1 MPVNL
6 AKMKEKEEELKKQG
20 GQFWTPKDGK
30 NKIRIAPPQEGMDEF
45 FAEGGFHYKVG
56 PEEKSFPCPR
66 LGQERPDCFL
76 CNKTND
82 LDKGDEDDKA
92 EAKEIRANKRYI
104 IPIIDLMDKTE
115 DGEVKGPIQ
124 FWLAGSTAFKQVISY
139 FTDDQYGDI
148 SDPDTGYNLTVTK
161 SGKGMKTEY
170 EVRADKNESLWPKEL
185 DDLVEPD
192 ALPNP
197 WDLLNY
203 ASNDDMESAYD
214 GTGGGGSAKA
224 SEDKPARAGGRSRRE
239 AAADDG
245 EAPAARGSRSS
256 GTTSRSRPPRG
267 EAPEFPDEGKP
278 DPDGEPVEEPVEEP
292 EAEPAPRHA
301 RGERASSEPAP
312 RSTRR
317 QSVAETK
324 PEGTSRRL
332 GRALRD

>member
-20 GQFWTPKDGK
+20 GQFWGPKDGK
-30 NKIRIAPPQEGMDEF
+30 NKIRIAPPQEGMEEF

-76 CNKTND
+76 CNKTTD

-104 IPIIDLMDKTE
+104 IPIIDLMDKDE
-115 DGEVKGPIQ
+115 DGKVKGPIQ

-148 SDPDTGYNLTVTK
+148 SDPDTGYNLTVSK

-170 EVRADKNESLWPKEL
+170 EVRADKNDSLWPPEL
-185 DDLVEPD
+185 DDLID
-192 ALPNP
+192 DLPNP

-203 ASNDDMESAYD
+203 ATNDEMESAYD
-214 GTGGGGSAKA
+214 GTGGGGSAKT
-224 SEDKPARAGGRSRRE
+224 SEEKPPRGRARRE

-245 EAPAARGSRSS
+245 EAPAARGTRSS
-256 GTTSRSRPPRG
+256 GTSSRSRPPRG
-267 EAPEFPDEGKP
+267 EAPEFPEAAP
-278 DPDGEPVEEPVEEP
+278 FVEDPAEEP
-292 EAEPAPRHA
+292 EAEPEPAPRHA